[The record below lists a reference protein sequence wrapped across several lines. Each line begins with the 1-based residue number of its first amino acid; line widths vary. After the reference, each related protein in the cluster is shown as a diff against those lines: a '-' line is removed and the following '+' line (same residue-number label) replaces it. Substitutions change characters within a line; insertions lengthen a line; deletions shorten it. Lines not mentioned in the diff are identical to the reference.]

1 MSTWSAA
8 RWLWLTPP
16 WEGWHV
22 LTYIICNNMHM
33 GLRELQ
39 RTVIINVPV
48 LVLVANYTAGSM
60 QLSMRKLNSHTILQN
75 YTLCCCC
82 HVMYKLP
89 YPSIRVRTAPP
100 VSVGLRRTWRDTE
113 NYPSCLSHLQ
123 IERQDRQTYMT
134 MKIINPTTEK
144 DGTHWPRVICELR
157 TGNLWMLLRTGL
169 WLAGYF

>member
-1 MSTWSAA
+1 
-8 RWLWLTPP
+8 
-16 WEGWHV
+16 
-22 LTYIICNNMHM
+22 M

-89 YPSIRVRTAPP
+89 YPSIRVR
-100 VSVGLRRTWRDTE
+100 VSASFSFTV
-113 NYPSCLSHLQ
+113 
-123 IERQDRQTYMT
+123 
-134 MKIINPTTEK
+134 
-144 DGTHWPRVICELR
+144 
-157 TGNLWMLLRTGL
+157 
-169 WLAGYF
+169 